1 MFQQKKIV
9 VCEDCFLKFQS
20 LQENEKEK
28 ISETKRKV
36 FVKNTGRIAK
46 KVNNRLS
53 LNTETLQFLKRREKS
68 LEVLRT
74 EEIQSQN
81 LMTPTNNKKKW
92 NFKLNLGKSNDPC
105 EYFNSEK
112 STGRI
117 TSSRSREL
125 TERYSN
131 SKQCSEYFT
140 EENSKFLYGML
151 KTGVFLQRNLK
162 FDNY

>member
-1 MFQQKKIV
+1 MFQQKKII

-28 ISETKRKV
+28 ISMMKRKV

-46 KVNNRLS
+46 KVNDRLS
-53 LNTETLQFLKRREKS
+53 LNTETLQLFKRREKS
-68 LEVLRT
+68 LEILKT
-74 EEIQSQN
+74 EEIQNQN
-81 LMTPTNNKKKW
+81 LLTPKNNKKKW
-92 NFKLNLGKSNDPC
+92 NFKLNLANSNDHC

-140 EENSKFLYGML
+140 EDNSKFLYGML
-151 KTGVFLQRNLK
+151 KNRSLFGKEFK
-162 FDNY
+162 I

>member
-1 MFQQKKIV
+1 MFQQKKII

-20 LQENEKEK
+20 LQENEKGK
-28 ISETKRKV
+28 NSQMKRRV

-46 KVNNRLS
+46 KVNDRLS
-53 LNTETLQFLKRREKS
+53 LNTETLQFFKRREKS
-68 LEVLRT
+68 LEILKT

-81 LMTPTNNKKKW
+81 LMTPKNNRKKW
-92 NFKLNLGKSNDPC
+92 NFKLNLGNSNDRC

-151 KTGVFLQRNLK
+151 KNKSLFAK
-162 FDNY
+162 EFKI